1 MHVGCWAQPLLL
13 PRCHVFFLCACCGLH
28 VQDTG
33 RDLGQCRAP
42 EETCTSRIGSA
53 RDSPWPIP
61 VHTPDGLQRRNS
73 RGSLHSGAVGC
84 ANASSTALRQLTD
97 RDCLGRWTE
106 GPRKEAVSCTE
117 HNCHFPLTQPSLQD
131 VWVLVVLCLF
141 FFSCAAPAG
150 TLGRLLGG
158 APALAPGLSRA
169 RTPGGTQGSPERRQI
184 KTQGPRRSTR
194 HTSIGYAYIFV

>member
-1 MHVGCWAQPLLL
+1 MSAAGLSRYFYPAVTSFSSVRAVACMCRTQAGTWDSVGHQ
-13 PRCHVFFLCACCGLH
+13 R
-28 VQDTG
+28 
-33 RDLGQCRAP
+33 RRAP
-42 EETCTSRIGSA
+42 AGLDLPEIAPGQSLCTPLMGFNAVTVGGR
-53 RDSPWPIP
+53 
-61 VHTPDGLQRRNS
+61 
-73 RGSLHSGAVGC
+73 LHSGAVGC

-97 RDCLGRWTE
+97 RDCFERWTE
-106 GPRKEAVSCTE
+106 GPRKEAASCTE

-184 KTQGPRRSTR
+184 KIQGPRLSTR